1 MEFLSINRIVSKD
14 WINRPKKKKEKE
26 KTKKQKRKKKLEKG
40 RVEKKEKVR
49 MTKERSVE
57 QKEDLLSVMSSAC
70 CPDSW
75 RIRDRTVRRLRAF
88 CGIFLFPCPGSDFT

>member
-1 MEFLSINRIVSKD
+1 MEFPSINRIVSKD
-14 WINRPKKKKEKE
+14 WRSKKKRKGK
-26 KTKKQKRKKKLEKG
+26 KTRNKKIKKKMEKG
-40 RVEKKEKVR
+40 RGKKKKVR

-57 QKEDLLSVMSSAC
+57 QKGDLLSVMSSAC